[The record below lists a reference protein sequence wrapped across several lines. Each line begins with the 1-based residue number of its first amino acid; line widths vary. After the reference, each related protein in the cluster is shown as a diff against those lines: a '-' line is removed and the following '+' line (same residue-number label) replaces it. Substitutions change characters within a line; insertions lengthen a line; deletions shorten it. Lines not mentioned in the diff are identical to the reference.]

1 MTGALTR
8 YRVMAWIVGV
18 YFTTLAVVGLPL
30 EHLAHVGE
38 SVWPTLWMLHGFLYP
53 VYLLTVVDVARRV
66 PWKVVET
73 ALVGLAGTIPFLS
86 FVAEH
91 VMTRRTKEALAAR
104 PDATA

>member
-1 MTGALTR
+1 MSGALTR
-8 YRVMAWIVGV
+8 YRVMAWVVGV
-18 YFTTLAVVGLPL
+18 YFTALAVVGLPL

-66 PWKVVET
+66 PWTVWST
-73 ALVGLAGTIPFLS
+73 LLVGLAGTIPFLS

-91 VMTRRTKEALAAR
+91 VMTRRTRETLAAR
-104 PDATA
+104 SGGAA